1 MRFALLGD
9 HPDGVEMASALVQS
23 GRHHI
28 LACTTRL
35 DEDVLRRW
43 GGAPRRV
50 GDLEEVL
57 SDPAIEAVIVASH
70 PSVRSAQL
78 RRALQS
84 ERHVLCAHPADQ
96 TPEIVYEAAMI
107 RNDTGCVLLPI
118 LPEATHPAFR
128 RLAEFVPRKDGA
140 GSPIGSFRLLTM
152 ERGVAGEVLDGI
164 WIAGQKP
171 SLPGWDI
178 LRGIGGEIAE
188 VSAFAEHEEPGE
200 GEPVL
205 VSGRFEQGGLFLL
218 TLLPHEKQPN
228 WRITVVGSAGR
239 AELLFP
245 LGWSGPATLDWRDAE
260 GEQREEYWERWDP
273 WPELVETF
281 ERLVAKSATP
291 QVDSPLPLSKGGEGH
306 SAQPLSWQDSI
317 RALELDD
324 AARRSI
330 ERRRS
335 FLLEYPEATEEV
347 GFKGTMTLV
356 GCSMLWSVLLLLI
369 LSRWWPALGWLIVP
383 LIVAFLGMQLLRYFI
398 PKRPESK

>member
-1 MRFALLGD
+1 MALGSDESMRFALLGD

-23 GRHHI
+23 GRHRI
-28 LACTTRL
+28 LACTARL

-43 GGAPRRV
+43 GGDTRRV
-50 GDLEEVL
+50 SDLEDVL

-70 PSVRSAQL
+70 PSVRPPQL

-84 ERHVLCAHPADQ
+84 ERHVLCVHPADQ
-96 TPEIVYEAAMI
+96 SPEIAYEAAMI
-107 RNDTGCVLLPI
+107 RNDTGCVLLPL

-128 RLAEFVPRKDGA
+128 RLAEFVRRKDGG
-140 GSPIGSFRLLTM
+140 GSPVGSFRLLTM

-178 LRGIGGEIAE
+178 LRGIGSEIAE
-188 VSAFAEHEEPGE
+188 VSAFAEHEEPDE

-205 VSGRFEQGGLFLL
+205 IVGRFEQGGLFQL
-218 TLLPHEKQPN
+218 TLLPHERQPS
-228 WRITVVGSAGR
+228 WRITIIGSAGR

-245 LGWSGPATLDWRDAE
+245 LGWNGPAILNWRDGE
-260 GEQREEYWERWDP
+260 GEPREEYWERWDP

-281 ERLVAKSATP
+281 ERLVAKPERS
-291 QVDSPLPLSKGGEGH
+291 
-306 SAQPLSWQDSI
+306 PLSWQDAI

-383 LIVAFLGMQLLRYFI
+383 LIMAFLGMQLLRYFI

>member
-9 HPDGVEMASALVQS
+9 HPDGVEMASALGQS
-23 GRHHI
+23 GRHRI
-28 LACTTRL
+28 LACTARL

-43 GGAPRRV
+43 GGATRRV
-50 GDLEEVL
+50 SDLEDVL
-57 SDPAIEAVIVASH
+57 SDPAIEAVIVAGH
-70 PSVRSAQL
+70 PSVRPAQL

-84 ERHVLCAHPADQ
+84 ERHVLCVHPADQ
-96 TPEIVYEAAMI
+96 SPEIAYEAAMI
-107 RNDTGCVLLPI
+107 RNDTGCVLLPL

-128 RLAEFVPRKDGA
+128 RLAEFVRRKDGG
-140 GSPIGSFRLLTM
+140 GSPIGSLRLLTM

-188 VSAFAEHEEPGE
+188 VSAFAEHEEPDE

-205 VSGRFEQGGLFLL
+205 VSGRFEQGGLFQL
-218 TLLPHEKQPN
+218 TLLPHERQPR
-228 WRITVVGSAGR
+228 WRLSVIGSTGR

-245 LGWSGPATLDWRDAE
+245 LGWNGPAILDWRDAE
-260 GEQREEYWERWDP
+260 GEPREEYWERWDP
-273 WPELVETF
+273 WPELVDSF
-281 ERLVAKSATP
+281 ERLVTKS
-291 QVDSPLPLSKGGEGH
+291 QVPAAVLLT
-306 SAQPLSWQDSI
+306 WQDAI